1 MLKYYLS
8 LAFRGFRRHP
18 LFSLINIAGLSIG
31 ISAALVIYLIVQ
43 YELDFGKVHGN
54 TDRIYRVVSKLEL
67 PGLTIENSGVPMP
80 TASAARNR
88 IAGIETVS
96 QFLTIYGIK
105 VSIPNPQKNAST
117 LIRKQNKI
125 IFADSEYFNLFRYAW
140 LAGSSAGLNAPHRVV
155 LSDDRARLYFG
166 NIPDRDVIGRTIIYD
181 DTVNTTVAGV
191 VKRFDRPTE
200 LMFEE
205 FISLSTV
212 TTTGLKEKW
221 SWDEWGAVNTNS
233 QMFVRLQPY
242 ADVAAVEIKLNKMRD
257 GLRQKDF
264 DNPTK
269 DNTTHFLQRF
279 YDIHFDTKFPGF
291 NPMSGHKPTLYGL
304 LAVGLFLLILG
315 SINFI
320 NITTANASLRAK
332 EIGIRKTLGSGRGSI
347 LKQVLFET
355 FFMVLLSTAISIA
368 LIPWLLHVFKD
379 FIRPEIS
386 FQSLITPHVA
396 LFLFLLVTIITL
408 LSGFYPAMVLT
419 KFRAISV
426 MNNQLHQGTG
436 QTQKAYVRKT
446 LSILQFAIAQFLLIA
461 TLVVSRQIHYSLNKD
476 LGFKKD
482 AIISFSVYHNI
493 FQEDQNDRRRFQ
505 LLKMLENVRG
515 VNKISLAGTTP
526 ASENWM
532 SLIFKFSEEG
542 RPPFETNVEV
552 KHADSNYFDLFGLKL
567 VAGRIMV
574 QSDTA
579 REYVINE
586 KYARL
591 LGFNNPAYAIGHML
605 NGQRPIVG
613 VVGDFHSRST
623 REAIIPLA
631 ITSASNSSFDFHLR
645 LFPATK
651 ARPWHETLAEVR
663 RAFKSVYPEDEF
675 NYTFFDESIAAFYK
689 NEQNVSR
696 LLNWATGLC
705 IVISCLGLLGLVVF
719 VTNSRKKEIGIRK
732 VLGASVISLVTMLS
746 KYFVAVVL
754 IAFLIALPIA
764 WWAMHAWLQNFEY
777 RAPLSWWVFVIAA
790 AAMMLIALFILSVRT
805 ARTAMENPIK
815 SLRIE

>member
-8 LAFRGFRRHP
+8 FALRSFKRHP
-18 LFSLINIAGLSIG
+18 LFSLINIAGLSTG

-67 PGLTIENSGVPMP
+67 PGLTIENSGVPVP
-80 TASAARNR
+80 TASAAKNR

-96 QFLTIYGIK
+96 QFLTIYGTK
-105 VSIPNPQKNAST
+105 VSIPNPQENAST

-125 IFADSEYFNLFRYAW
+125 IFADSDYFNLFRYNW
-140 LAGSSAGLNAPHRVV
+140 LAGSRAGLNEPHTVV
-155 LSDDRARLYFG
+155 LTDNRARLYFG
-166 NIPDRDVIGRTIIYD
+166 NLPYQDVIGRTIIYD
-181 DTVNTTVAGV
+181 DTIKTTVAGV
-191 VKRFDRPTE
+191 VKRFHRPTE

-205 FISLSTV
+205 FISLNTV
-212 TTTGLKEKW
+212 ATTRLKEQW
-221 SWDEWGAVNTNS
+221 AWDEWGAVNTNS
-233 QMFVRLQPY
+233 QMFVRLQQY
-242 ADVAAVEIKLNKMRD
+242 ANVAAIEKQLNKMRD
-257 GLRQKDF
+257 RLRQKDAN
-264 DNPTK
+264 NPAK

-279 YDIHFDTKFPGF
+279 DDIHFDTKYPGF
-291 NPMSGHKPTLYGL
+291 NPMSGHRPTLYGL
-304 LAVGLFLLILG
+304 LAVGIFLLTLG
-315 SINFI
+315 CVNFI
-320 NITTANASLRAK
+320 NLTTANASLRAK
-332 EIGIRKTLGSGRGSI
+332 EIGIRKTLGSGRSSI
-347 LKQVLFET
+347 IKQMLFET
-355 FFMVLLSTAISIA
+355 FFMALLSTVISIA
-368 LIPWLLHVFKD
+368 LVPWLLHVFKD

-386 FQSLITPHVA
+386 FQSLTAPHVA
-396 LFLFLLVTIITL
+396 LFLFLLLTGITL
-408 LSGFYPAMVLT
+408 LSGFYPAIVLT

-426 MNNQLHQGTG
+426 MNHQLHQGTG

-482 AIISFSVYHNI
+482 AIISFSVYHNMY
-493 FQEDQNDRRRFQ
+493 QEKQNDRRRFQ

-515 VNKISLAGTTP
+515 VDKISLAGTAP
-526 ASENWM
+526 SSENWM

-552 KHADSNYFDLFGLKL
+552 KHADRNYFDLFGLKL
-567 VAGRIMV
+567 VAGRIMA
-574 QSDTA
+574 QSDTT

-591 LGFNNPAYAIGHML
+591 LGFKNPADAIGHMI

-645 LFPATK
+645 LFPATE

-689 NEQNVSR
+689 NEQNASR

-705 IVISCLGLLGLVVF
+705 TLISCLGLLGLVVF
-719 VTNSRKKEIGIRK
+719 VTNSRIKEIGIRK
-732 VLGASVISLVTMLS
+732 VLGASVIGLVTMLS
-746 KYFVAVVL
+746 KEFIAVVV
-754 IAFLIALPIA
+754 IAFLISLPVA

-777 RAPLSWWVFVIAA
+777 RAPLSWWIFVVAA
-790 AAMMLIALFILSVRT
+790 AAMMLLALLILSLRT
-805 ARTAMENPIK
+805 VKTAMENPVK
-815 SLRIE
+815 SLRTE